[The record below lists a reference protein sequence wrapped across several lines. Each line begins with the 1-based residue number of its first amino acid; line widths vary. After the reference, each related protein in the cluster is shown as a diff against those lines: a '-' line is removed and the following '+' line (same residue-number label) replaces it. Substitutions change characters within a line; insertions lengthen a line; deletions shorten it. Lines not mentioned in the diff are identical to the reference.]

1 MLNLWGS
8 FVEDCQAS
16 GGTTYI
22 IKHCSGVAIGDN
34 NSISLTSATQGSQ
47 KCKGKNKSTTLHLT

>member
-34 NSISLTSATQGSQ
+34 NSISLTSGSQ